1 MKKPEGMAEPN
12 WYDSPENPGME
23 QYWNG
28 KYWTKQTRPIGNTS
42 EFKEKNN
49 LSLSISNGFT
59 KIFDYRGTAKRF
71 EYWYFFFFSYLSIFI
86 VGAISGAISAFQ
98 GLSGIYSLCLIPCL
112 LSCEVRRMHDVGKS
126 GWFILVPIYSL
137 YLLVQPSVVQ
147 EREI

>member
-28 KYWTKQTRPIGNTS
+28 KYWAKQTRPIGSTS

-59 KIFDYRGTAKRF
+59 KVFDYKGTTKRF
-71 EYWYFFFFSYLSIFI
+71 EYWYFFFFSYLSTFVVGGI
-86 VGAISGAISAFQ
+86 VGTSD
-98 GLSGIYSLCLIPCL
+98 GLSGLSVIYSFCLILCL
-112 LSCEVRRMHDVGKS
+112 LSCQVRRMHDVGKS
-126 GWFILVPIYSL
+126 GWFILVPIYNL
-137 YLLVQPSVVQ
+137 YLLVQPSAV
-147 EREI
+147 RE